1 MADKI
6 NQNHRLLMLVFSSVM
21 FGGILSWLIIGFG
34 NIGIFNWLLSIVGLF
49 FCLIIIFIVQKT
61 IRQTT
66 VVIDDKGKE
75 KKVPGQLSSN
85 DLSIKNAT
93 QSEEV
98 KVHDE
103 NSDASKIITDENTGY
118 GKHQLLENIFDTY
131 GKTQKML
138 EEHLKIVTD
147 DTNKAASELIDEFI
161 SIFDSMQ
168 ELRDIVL
175 KEKSHSEQYS
185 DTATNTTTD
194 NNEIVDSV
202 QEILDEK
209 LKESE
214 NDQMVMESVV
224 KQIHS
229 LSGLTALIHRVSD
242 QTKILAINAKVI
254 AGKSGDSGRQFGV
267 IANEVSELS
276 NESSQAS
283 KQIETAITDLITNI
297 EKGFS
302 HKLDGTRQENE
313 SNVLTN
319 VKNQLSILATDFNK
333 LVDVHQQ
340 TLHQLDINSK
350 EVSNKVQESLTTI
363 QFQDITP
370 QQIEVVIEGLALYK
384 QYLSD
389 IDSDSGDIKEF
400 DIEQFQKLYVIS
412 KQYKTHNLV
421 TSAVTPET
429 KSTTNPDDEE
439 SGDDLTFF

>member
-1 MADKI
+1 MTDKI

-21 FGGILSWLIIGFG
+21 CGGILSWLIIGFG

-49 FCLIIIFIVQKT
+49 FCLIIIFTVQKT
-61 IRQTT
+61 IRQATA
-66 VVIDDKGKE
+66 VVDDNDRE
-75 KKVPGQLSSN
+75 KKVSEHLNLN

-131 GKTQKML
+131 GKTQKMM

-214 NDQMVMESVV
+214 NDQMIMESVV

-363 QFQDITP
+363 QFQDITQ

-421 TSAVTPET
+421 ASTVTPDT
-429 KSTTNPDDEE
+429 KSSANPDDEE